1 MGRHSAAAPPQRP
14 AGVVV
19 VVALVLGLALAGGLY
34 YLLRQSDDGAGVAAP
49 EPSTSASS
57 CPSAADQVR
66 VAVTPN
72 MMSIVQA
79 AAARVT
85 ATNPCVTYTVFPSE
99 SAKVA
104 AAFSSG
110 SRDAPALWVSD
121 SSVFVNAVKAAR
133 PDAIQPDVQKLATSP
148 LVFAVPAVVAAKAGP
163 ALAGAA
169 WSSLAAGDGSIP
181 VRLTD
186 PEKTTSGRLVLLTA
200 PTALGDSPTTRLTI
214 GRTLLAWSHS
224 TMPTE
229 SDLFLAARSP
239 QAAIFPTSEQ
249 AVAADLKLNAGAVT
263 ALVPKEGT
271 ARYDYSLVTAAGSPG
286 ITVAGIALK
295 QQLTNDDG
303 RSALTAAGFRLP
315 DTEATGPGVPG
326 MPSGAVTYL
335 PDPSAAQQATLVR
348 TWTGVKTD
356 SRMLAL
362 IDTSGSMREKE
373 GDKTR
378 MALAGEAAQTAISI
392 FPNAAQVGLWT
403 FGIDRGGPG
412 QDWKEIVP
420 IRQLDEAVEGKPQRQ
435 VLGEALPGLVDTA
448 AGGTGL
454 YDSLLAA
461 YKQMVTTYVPGRVN
475 SVILLTDGRNDDQ
488 AGISL
493 EKLLGDISALKDP
506 NKPVVIVTIGMGQD
520 VDTSS
525 LSAVSTITGGKTY
538 LAQNPQDINQVFI
551 DALLSR
557 DCSGAVCTSR

>member
-14 AGVVV
+14 AGAVV
-19 VVALVLGLALAGGLY
+19 VVAFVLGLALAGGLY
-34 YLLRQSDDGAGVAAP
+34 YLLRQSDGGSGTAVP

-72 MMSIVQA
+72 LMSIVQA
-79 AAARVT
+79 AAGRVT
-85 ATNPCVTYTVFPSE
+85 AANPCVSYTVFPAE

-121 SSVFVNAVKAAR
+121 SPVFVNAVKAAR
-133 PDAIQPDVQKLATSP
+133 PDAIQPGVQKLAASP
-148 LVFAVPAVVAAKAGP
+148 LVFAVPAAIAAKAGP
-163 ALAGAA
+163 ALAGAS

-181 VRLTD
+181 IRLTD

-200 PTALGDSPTTRLTI
+200 PTALGDSPATRLTL

-229 SDLFLAARSP
+229 SDLFLAARTP

-249 AVAADLKLNAGAVT
+249 AVAADLKINAGAVT

-286 ITVAGIALK
+286 TAVAGLALK
-295 QQLTNDDG
+295 QQLTNEDG

-315 DTEATGPGVPG
+315 DADATGPGVPG
-326 MPSGAVTYL
+326 MPSGAVPYL
-335 PDPSAAQQATLVR
+335 PDPSAAQQAALVR

-362 IDTSGSMREKE
+362 IDTSGSMRERE

-392 FPNAAQVGLWT
+392 FPDAAQVGLWT

-420 IRQLDEAVEGKPQRQ
+420 VRQLDAAVGGKPQRQ
-435 VLGEALPGLVDTA
+435 VLGEALPALVDTA
-448 AGGTGL
+448 TGGTGL

-461 YKQMVTTYVPGRVN
+461 YKQMVATYVPGRVN

-493 EKLLGDISALKDP
+493 EKLLGEVSTLKDP
-506 NKPVVIVTIGMGQD
+506 NKPVVIVTVGMGQD

>member
-1 MGRHSAAAPPQRP
+1 
-14 AGVVV
+14 VVI
-19 VVALVLGLALAGGLY
+19 VALVLGLALAGGLY
-34 YLLRQSDDGAGVAAP
+34 YVLRQSDGGSGSAAP
-49 EPSTSASS
+49 DPSTSASS

-79 AAARVT
+79 AAGRVT
-85 ATNPCVTYTVFPSE
+85 ATNPCVAYTVFPSE

-104 AAFSSG
+104 AAFSRG
-110 SRDAPALWVSD
+110 SRDAPALWVTD

-163 ALAGAA
+163 ALAGAS
-169 WSSLAAGDGSIP
+169 WSALATGDGSIP

-186 PEKTTSGRLVLLTA
+186 PEKTTSGRLVLLNASTA
-200 PTALGDSPTTRLTI
+200 IGDSPAARQTL

-249 AVAADLKLNAGAVT
+249 AVASDLKLNAGAQT

-271 ARYDYSLVTAAGSPG
+271 ARFDFGLVTAAGNPA
-286 ITVAGIALK
+286 VAAAGIALR
-295 QQLTNDDG
+295 QQLTNDEG
-303 RSALTAAGFRLP
+303 RAALKAAGFRLP
-315 DTEATGPGVPG
+315 DAESVGPGVPG
-326 MPSGAVTYL
+326 MPEGGVTYL
-335 PDPSAAQQATLVR
+335 PDPSAVQQAALVK

-362 IDTSGSMREKE
+362 IDTSGSMREPE
-373 GDKTR
+373 GGRTR
-378 MALAGEAAQTAISI
+378 MALATGAAQTAVSI
-392 FPNAAQVGLWT
+392 FPNTAQVGLWS

-412 QDWKEIVP
+412 QDWREIVP
-420 IRQLDEAVEGKPQRQ
+420 IRQLDEAVDGKPQRQ
-435 VLGEALPGLVDTA
+435 VLGEALPGLEATA

-461 YKQMVTTYVPGRVN
+461 YERMVSTYVPGRVN
-475 SVILLTDGRNDDQ
+475 SVILLTDGRNDDR
-488 AGISL
+488 AGVSL
-493 EKLLGDISALKDP
+493 EQLLGKISALKDP
-506 NKPVVIVTIGMGQD
+506 NKPVVIVTIGMGKD
-520 VDTSS
+520 IDTAA
-525 LSAVSTITGGKTY
+525 LSAVSTVTGGKTY
-538 LAQNPQDINQVFI
+538 VAQNPQDINQVFI